1 MCSTEGTRGVP
12 AASTGGRHSNGRT
25 ASPIGAVGTRRGG
38 HGDSHTPGAGTA
50 GEREGC
56 ETGNGGNE
64 GGRKHILK
72 GGARSGLDRLLFVS
86 SLPKAGSTGHRPTRR
101 RAVPAGWSGSR
112 SRPPFFTATGGSR
125 RLASSPAPTP
135 PRTSPHFLSLP
146 PSPATTPLH
155 TPPRVRPT
163 AATLPAPLTDFMA
176 EAMSSY
182 LSACSARRALCSSCS
197 RSPMAASVVAA
208 GLGSA
213 RPSERAEG
221 GRGCAAGRARVAGA
235 GTVSGAARWAVPG
248 RADLCRAG
256 LCRARLGCAGLGWAV
271 LAAAPSPA
279 GRAPGP
285 TAACAARSLALL
297 PPPAPARREG
307 NEGAEPRCCRG
318 GEGAPLPRALFLGDV
333 TCYK

>member
-1 MCSTEGTRGVP
+1 M
-12 AASTGGRHSNGRT
+12 
-25 ASPIGAVGTRRGG
+25 
-38 HGDSHTPGAGTA
+38 GTA
-50 GEREGC
+50 TPPRQGQPRSGRAARQPLRGIGGGKERDFEG
-56 ETGNGGNE
+56 
-64 GGRKHILK
+64 

-86 SLPKAGSTGHRPTRR
+86 YLPRAGSTGHRPARR
-101 RAVPAGWSGSR
+101 RGVPAGRSGSC
-112 SRPPFFTATGGSR
+112 SRPPFFTATGGTR
-125 RLASSPAPTP
+125 RLASFPDPTP

-155 TPPRVRPT
+155 TPPRVPLT

-235 GTVSGAARWAVPG
+235 GTAEPPAGLR
-248 RADLCRAG
+248 RAGLCRAG
-256 LCRARLGCAGLGWAV
+256 LCRAR
-271 LAAAPSPA
+271 
-279 GRAPGP
+279 R
-285 TAACAARSLALL
+285 RSLA
-297 PPPAPARREG
+297 RRPRSRTDRG
-307 NEGAEPRCCRG
+307 VCGSEPRAAAAARACAPGRQRG
-318 GEGAPLPRALFLGDV
+318 GGAAVLQGRGGGAAPPRSISR
-333 TCYK
+333 